1 MLKKVQK
8 NIRTPN
14 AKQDFSLDHL
24 ATIFAYHKSYIIKI
38 MKDNYQ
44 RTPSQIHTYFRLEE
58 AKRLLKD
65 TSLSIQKI
73 SEEVGY
79 HDTAYFSKIFKKS
92 LGMTPSRF
100 RDHANK

>member
-1 MLKKVQK
+1 
-8 NIRTPN
+8 
-14 AKQDFSLDHL
+14 
-24 ATIFAYHKSYIIKI
+24 